1 MKRKGFTMT
10 RENERE
16 SQKGKRHITPLTV
29 SLIAIA
35 VIMVAA
41 ACIVVSI
48 CRKDEPKITNTFIDS
63 KLETASELVSA
74 KMIYNG
80 LIEYSDNKIPYI
92 NEEAFSMIYR
102 AEVTAG
108 IEMSEVDVEVKR
120 SEVIIT
126 VPKTKITNISI
137 DEDSIKFY
145 DKKFALFKGDSK
157 EDVIKA
163 MQQAKTDV
171 EENGNVEELLT
182 QAEEQTDVILKSLF
196 EDSIGDRELVIKH
209 RN

>member
-1 MKRKGFTMT
+1 MN
-10 RENERE
+10 RENEGE

-182 QAEEQTDVILKSLF
+182 QAEKQTDVILKSLF

>member
-1 MKRKGFTMT
+1 MN

-35 VIMVAA
+35 VIMMAA
-41 ACIVVSI
+41 VCIVVSI

-63 KLETASELVSA
+63 KLETASVLVSA

-80 LIEYSDNKIPYI
+80 LIEYTDNKIPYI

-182 QAEEQTDVILKSLF
+182 QAEKQTDVILKSLF

>member
-1 MKRKGFTMT
+1 MN

-16 SQKGKRHITPLTV
+16 SQKGKRHITPFTV

-182 QAEEQTDVILKSLF
+182 QAEKQTDVILKSLF

>member
-1 MKRKGFTMT
+1 MN

-48 CRKDEPKITNTFIDS
+48 CRKDDPKITNTFIDS

-92 NEEAFSMIYR
+92 NEEAFSMTYR

-182 QAEEQTDVILKSLF
+182 QAEKQTDVILKSLF

>member
-1 MKRKGFTMT
+1 
-10 RENERE
+10 
-16 SQKGKRHITPLTV
+16 
-29 SLIAIA
+29 
-35 VIMVAA
+35 
-41 ACIVVSI
+41 
-48 CRKDEPKITNTFIDS
+48 
-63 KLETASELVSA
+63 
-74 KMIYNG
+74 
-80 LIEYSDNKIPYI
+80 
-92 NEEAFSMIYR
+92 
-102 AEVTAG
+102 
-108 IEMSEVDVEVKR
+108 MSEVDVEVKR

-182 QAEEQTDVILKSLF
+182 QAEKQTDVILKSLF